1 MYKML
6 MNCGFT
12 FIKSEKLRTKMFHD
26 AKKIQK
32 NTPPRIYFFIT
43 FATRKCEL
51 SFKWLIFI
59 ITYFYDIDET
69 KNRKL
74 NSLIDGETID
84 FSYSVT
90 FICIAS

>member
-43 FATRKCEL
+43 FAPRKYEL
-51 SFKWLIFI
+51 SCKRLIYI
-59 ITYFYDIDET
+59 ITYLCS
-69 KNRKL
+69 KNEINK
-74 NSLIDGETID
+74 
-84 FSYSVT
+84 
-90 FICIAS
+90 

>member
-32 NTPPRIYFFIT
+32 NTPPV
-43 FATRKCEL
+43 
-51 SFKWLIFI
+51 SIFLLLLPPENAN
-59 ITYFYDIDET
+59 YH
-69 KNRKL
+69 L
-74 NSLIDGETID
+74 NG
-84 FSYSVT
+84 
-90 FICIAS
+90 

>member
-1 MYKML
+1 
-6 MNCGFT
+6 
-12 FIKSEKLRTKMFHD
+12 MFHD

-90 FICIAS
+90 LICITS